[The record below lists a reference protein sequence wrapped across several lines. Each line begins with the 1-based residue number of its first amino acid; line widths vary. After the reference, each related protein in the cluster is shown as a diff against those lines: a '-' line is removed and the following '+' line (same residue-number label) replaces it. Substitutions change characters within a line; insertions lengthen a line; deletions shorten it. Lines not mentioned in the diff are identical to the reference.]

1 MEKEES
7 AVINLGRAVLGGQ
20 GGKQSVSW
28 KVPALPALLKGEE
41 KGHCECAH
49 THICTHTHTHTHTKK
64 QIEETNRQKAF
75 KLNLTI

>member
-49 THICTHTHTHTHTKK
+49 THICTHTYTKK

>member
-28 KVPALPALLKGEE
+28 KVPALPAPLKGVE
-41 KGHCECAH
+41 KGHCEV
-49 THICTHTHTHTHTKK
+49 CTHTRAYTHTCTH
-64 QIEETNRQKAF
+64 QKTSRGN
-75 KLNLTI
+75 K